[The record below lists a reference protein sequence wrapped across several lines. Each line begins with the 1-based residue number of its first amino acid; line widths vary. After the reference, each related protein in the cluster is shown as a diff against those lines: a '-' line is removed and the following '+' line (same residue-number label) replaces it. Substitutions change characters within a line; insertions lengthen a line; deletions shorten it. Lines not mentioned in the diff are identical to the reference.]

1 VDPDG
6 DTAAAESGGDAGMA
20 GPDGVAGGAE
30 RDSDT
35 APAKPEGDAGATG
48 PDGGADTTE
57 PNSSAASEDADDYT
71 DAVESD
77 DDIAPAGPDG
87 GTNTAGP
94 KGDTD
99 TTDPNSSA
107 PQASADD
114 RTDPTGPD
122 GATAAAESDGNAD
135 TAESGGDTAPD
146 GDTGTTGPDGH
157 AGTTEPD
164 GGTAPVDADSRA
176 AAATRTGHAP
186 ASREEGDDVGGQE
199 AGAVEGAPDDG
210 AKPGRF
216 GWRRRCPRAARGV
229 SVGTTVLAGALVAF
243 ALLLPNRMER
253 IEFASFVR
261 IPAEGVLLAG
271 LLLALPPRPRRIV
284 AVVSG
289 VFLGLVTVLKFVDM
303 GFYQVL
309 ARPFD
314 LVLDWILIEH
324 ATDFLRETFGRTGQV
339 LAVIGVIVLLVAV
352 LVLTTLAVVRLTNL
366 MVRHR
371 PVAARTTLIL
381 GTAWITCMTL
391 GVQIGTVPIATK
403 GSAEFIGNRVEQVRA
418 SLKDARVFEKQAAVD
433 AFAKTPPDQLLTGLR
448 GKDVLFTF
456 IESYGRVAID
466 DPAMAKQTDAVL
478 KEGTASL
485 KAAGF
490 DSRSGWLQ
498 SPVTGAGSWLAH
510 STFLSGLWIKN
521 QQRYRSLTTS
531 DRMTLT
537 NYFRKTGAWRTVGIV
552 PGVRRAWPEGK
563 YFGLDHIYDSE
574 HLGYHGP
581 YFSWTP
587 VPDQFSM
594 EAFQRL
600 EHGRKDRQPI
610 MAEIILA
617 SSHNPWS
624 PIARMID
631 WEDLGDG
638 SVFHRIKKEGTN
650 PTEVWKDPEKVR
662 TEYRRAIEY
671 SIRSLTEWVER
682 YGDEDTVLVFLGD
695 HQPVP
700 TVTAGDT
707 GKDVPI
713 TIVARD
719 KKVLDRVA
727 DWGWTDGLKPAPE
740 APRWGMDKFRDRFM
754 TAYGPQG

>member
-1 VDPDG
+1 MPSKTARKDLRVSQFTRSRQQSDSTGDGAKPD
-6 DTAAAESGGDAGMA
+6 DD
-20 GPDGVAGGAE
+20 AGGA
-30 RDSDT
+30 
-35 APAKPEGDAGATG
+35 AT
-48 PDGGADTTE
+48 
-57 PNSSAASEDADDYT
+57 
-71 DAVESD
+71 
-77 DDIAPAGPDG
+77 
-87 GTNTAGP
+87 
-94 KGDTD
+94 
-99 TTDPNSSA
+99 
-107 PQASADD
+107 
-114 RTDPTGPD
+114 
-122 GATAAAESDGNAD
+122 
-135 TAESGGDTAPD
+135 D
-146 GDTGTTGPDGH
+146 GDTGTAEPEAGADEAGAEAEADGSEAGAGLDKDTG
-157 AGTTEPD
+157 ATEPD
-164 GGTAPVDADSRA
+164 GDAGGAESDSGAVEAESDPRA
-176 AAATRTGHAP
+176 VEAESDSDAVEAGAGRGVGAAEAGGGAAATHPGVGTP
-186 ASREEGDDVGGQE
+186 ARNEGGGTDKQE
-199 AGAVEGAPDDG
+199 AAPDEAPDTARAG
-210 AKPGRF
+210 WF
-216 GWRRRCPRAARGV
+216 GWRRRYPRTARGV
-229 SVGTTVLAGALVAF
+229 SVGTTVLAGALVFF
-243 ALLLPNRMER
+243 ALLVPNQMEKM
-253 IEFASFVR
+253 EFASFVR

-271 LLLALPPRPRRIV
+271 LLLALPPRLRRIT

-289 VFLGLVTVLKFVDM
+289 AFLGLVTILKFVDM

-314 LVLDWILIEH
+314 LVLDWILIEN

-339 LAVIGVIVLLVAV
+339 LAVVGVIVLFIAV
-352 LVLTTLAVVRLTNL
+352 LVLTTLAMVRLTNL
-366 MVRHR
+366 MVSHRH
-371 PVAARTTLIL
+371 VAARTTLVL
-381 GTAWITCMTL
+381 GTAWITAMTL
-391 GVQIGTVPIATK
+391 GVQVGSVPFATK
-403 GSAEFIGNRVEQVRA
+403 GNAEFLGNRVDQVRA
-418 SLKDARVFEKQAAVD
+418 GLKDARVFQKQAAVD

-466 DPAMAKQTDAVL
+466 DPAMAPQIDSVL
-478 KEGTASL
+478 KEGTSSL

-490 DSRSGWLQ
+490 ESRSGWLQ

-537 NYFRKTGAWRTVGIV
+537 NYFGKTNAWRTVGVV

-600 EHGRKDRQPI
+600 EHGKKDREPI

-638 SVFHRIKKEGTN
+638 SVFHQIKKEGTN

-662 TEYRRAIEY
+662 TEYRKAIEY
-671 SIRSLTEWVER
+671 SIRSLTEWLER

-713 TIVARD
+713 TIVAKD
-719 KKVLDRVA
+719 EKVLDRVA
-727 DWGWTDGLKPAPE
+727 DWGWTDGLKPAE
-740 APRWGMDKFRDRFM
+740 NAPRWGMDKFRDRFM
-754 TAYGPQG
+754 TAYGPQN